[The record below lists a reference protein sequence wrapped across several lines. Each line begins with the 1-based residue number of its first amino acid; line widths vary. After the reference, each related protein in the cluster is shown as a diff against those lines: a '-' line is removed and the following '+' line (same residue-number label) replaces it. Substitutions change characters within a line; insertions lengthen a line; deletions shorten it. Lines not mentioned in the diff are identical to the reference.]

1 MPPKRAAGSASP
13 PGPGSPPAPAP
24 KKPKRQPK
32 PKVRIERTATV
43 RREPPAGGRAFKAVS
58 YNVAGLRALFR
69 DAEAEKTKG
78 RVLQRVIQAEDP
90 DLFCLQE
97 HKLQEIHVED
107 IEPKLAQLLPGYR
120 FHWTCSTTKLGYAGV
135 VAGVKVTGGAAAA
148 PPAPADA
155 KAAAAALF
163 RPASEKK
170 KAAQKAAAAGSR
182 APEPTVHVGLGLPAF
197 DREYNKEG
205 RTLVAEYEDFT
216 VVMVYVPNA
225 GEGLVRL
232 DRRLEEWEVDMRG
245 FLKELDARKPVI
257 LLGDL
262 NAAHLDA
269 DIWNVT
275 AKHVPKQPG
284 TTPQERAAIGQ
295 LLAECGM
302 KDSFKH
308 FYPDSAGWFTYWSQR
323 AGNRPVNRGLRLD
336 YALCSER
343 LLDGASTPQVYD
355 AFILADESLGLSD
368 HCAMGFSLND

>member
-13 PGPGSPPAPAP
+13 PGLGSPPAPSP
-24 KKPKRQPK
+24 KKPKPQRE
-32 PKVRIERTATV
+32 RIERTATV
-43 RREPPAGGRAFKAVS
+43 RREAPAGGRAFKAVS
-58 YNVAGLRALFR
+58 YNVAGLRSLFR
-69 DAEAEKTKG
+69 GGQDAEAAKAKAQ
-78 RVLQRVIQAEDP
+78 VLQQVIQAEDP

-97 HKLQEIHVED
+97 HKLQTIHVED

-120 FHWTCSTTKLGYAGV
+120 FHWTCSTAKKGYAGV
-135 VAGVKVTGGAAAA
+135 VAGVKVAGGAAAA
-148 PPAPADA
+148 PPPPADA

-163 RPASEKK
+163 RPASQK
-170 KAAQKAAAAGSR
+170 KAAQEAAAASR
-182 APEPTVHVGLGLPAF
+182 PALEPTVHVGLGMPAF
-197 DREYNKEG
+197 DQEYNREG

-216 VVMVYVPNA
+216 VVMVYVPNS
-225 GEGLVRL
+225 GQNLVRL
-232 DRRLEEWEVDMRG
+232 DRRLNEWEADMRG

-262 NAAHLDA
+262 NTAHLDA

-275 AKHVPKQPG
+275 AKHIPKQAG
-284 TTPQERAAIGQ
+284 CTPQERAAFDQ

-323 AGNRPVNRGLRLD
+323 AGNRAVNRGLRLD

-355 AFILADESLGLSD
+355 SFILADESLGLSD
-368 HCAMGFSLND
+368 HCAMGFSLTY